1 MLITPKTTRAMQMAE
16 RFHAGQTDWSDAPT
30 MLHVYRVAEAMDTEE
45 ETIVALL
52 HDTIEDSEAMLA
64 DFDGFGQDIC
74 TAIELVSRDIIR
86 DTYMDYIRRL
96 KGNDIARKVK
106 IADIMDHLSLDRAEY
121 LTRSL
126 EERYRGALSVLL
138 GSEAENRCT
147 KCRRYMPAN
156 GLKLA
161 CSLHDEAEKRDG
173 ADCVQFVSRFI
184 QYPITVTAIDN
195 KSDRHFS
202 LYPCGQPVI
211 VRPCG
216 DNPEKKT
223 FFGILLGDLPYMAT
237 CAYDRGTGTMT
248 IQSMD
253 NPAIYVPALQKV
265 VYGYESWWRCI
276 ESPEEA
282 EKAITQDDI
291 DNTWW
296 VKLLR
301 DSLKD

>member
-1 MLITPKTTRAMQMAE
+1 MLITPKTARAMQMAE
-16 RFHAGQTDWSDAPT
+16 HFHTNQTDQSGVPA
-30 MLHVYRVAEAMDTEE
+30 MLHVYRVAEAMETEN

-52 HDTIEDSEAMLA
+52 HDAIEDTEAMLA
-64 DFDGFGQDIC
+64 DFEEFGADIC
-74 TAIELVSRDIIR
+74 KAIDLVSRNR
-86 DTYMDYIRRL
+86 KDTYLDYIKHL
-96 KGNDIARKVK
+96 KTNEMARKVK

-126 EERYRGALSVLL
+126 EERYRSALSVLL
-138 GSEAENRCT
+138 GNETENRCS

-265 VYGYESWWRCI
+265 VYGYESWWQRI

-282 EKAITQDDI
+282 EKGITQDAI

-301 DSLKD
+301 DSLKN